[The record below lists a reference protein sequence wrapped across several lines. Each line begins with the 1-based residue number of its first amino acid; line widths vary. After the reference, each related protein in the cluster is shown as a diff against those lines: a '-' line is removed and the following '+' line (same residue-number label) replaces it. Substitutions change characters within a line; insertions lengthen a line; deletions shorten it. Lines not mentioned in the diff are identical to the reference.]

1 MSALMSTLVN
11 LSGVELKDFQ
21 RRAPN
26 EINFPQFTVHFMRWQ
41 ILVFCVLFLLVCG
54 VFVQIEMDN
63 G

>member
-26 EINFPQFTVHFMRWQ
+26 EVNFPQFAVHFMLWR

-54 VFVQIEMDN
+54 VFVHIGMDN